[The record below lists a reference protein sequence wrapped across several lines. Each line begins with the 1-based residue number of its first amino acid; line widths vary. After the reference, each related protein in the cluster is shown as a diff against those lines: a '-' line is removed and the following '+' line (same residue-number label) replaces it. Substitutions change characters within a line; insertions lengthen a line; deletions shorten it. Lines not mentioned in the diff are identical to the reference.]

1 MCTRSLVQYCTKKEG
16 DLLTSLS
23 WALGALSSYNNTFRL
38 EESTGHEHHRVAD
51 ADKAIVLTEAS
62 YVLNDI
68 IHNEI
73 KKASTLDDQNPLWM
87 NIDQYLENV
96 DPLILLAGFH
106 SFSYKYCVSS
116 DTQPS
121 KSCVKKVRQYF
132 IICLL
137 PHCTNPKQTHPLQN
151 LLADAVEVCGGS
163 RQLLRLLNRLGCVSL
178 PDTHD
183 RFVIHHAVAKR
194 QRSIWDDLPKT
205 VFTIASVDNFDMLQ
219 SYAAVYC
226 MWRSISQLPWDH
238 STTRTTNGT
247 LRMVFTYRKPHIYT
261 S

>member
-51 ADKAIVLTEAS
+51 ADKAMILTEAS

-73 KKASTLDDQNPLWM
+73 KKASTLDDENPLWM

-96 DPLILLAGFH
+96 DPLILLDFIASATSTVRH
-106 SFSYKYCVSS
+106 QTHNHLSH
-116 DTQPS
+116 
-121 KSCVKKVRQYF
+121 VKKVRQYF

-137 PHCTNPKQTHPLQN
+137 YFTAQTPNKLI
-151 LLADAVEVCGGS
+151 LY
-163 RQLLRLLNRLGCVSL
+163 
-178 PDTHD
+178 
-183 RFVIHHAVAKR
+183 
-194 QRSIWDDLPKT
+194 KT
-205 VFTIASVDNFDMLQ
+205 
-219 SYAAVYC
+219 Y
-226 MWRSISQLPWDH
+226 
-238 STTRTTNGT
+238 
-247 LRMVFTYRKPHIYT
+247 
-261 S
+261 